1 MSQIYLIS
9 IDLRLNLLHFHPR
22 KSITILFLSQA
33 ALQAASLG
41 VSPHHTASLL
51 AQYQNLANLPP
62 DVLMK
67 QFPQL
72 AGLPQHLMAAGR
84 AGAGLPSGHAE
95 LLMAREREMERER
108 AMR

>member
-1 MSQIYLIS
+1 MSVNV
-9 IDLRLNLLHFHPR
+9 NLHVF
-22 KSITILFLSQA
+22 LFQA

-67 QFPQL
+67 QFPSL

-84 AGAGLPSGHAE
+84 AGPGGLPPGHAE
-95 LLMAREREMERER
+95 LMMAREREMERER
-108 AMR
+108 AVR

>member
-1 MSQIYLIS
+1 MSSEQVSKNQITK
-9 IDLRLNLLHFHPR
+9 F
-22 KSITILFLSQA
+22 KLFQA

-67 QFPQL
+67 HFPQL
-72 AGLPQHLMAAGR
+72 AGLPQHLIAAGR
-84 AGAGLPSGHAE
+84 AGPGLPAGHAE
-95 LLMAREREMERER
+95 MLMAREREIERER
-108 AMR
+108 ALR